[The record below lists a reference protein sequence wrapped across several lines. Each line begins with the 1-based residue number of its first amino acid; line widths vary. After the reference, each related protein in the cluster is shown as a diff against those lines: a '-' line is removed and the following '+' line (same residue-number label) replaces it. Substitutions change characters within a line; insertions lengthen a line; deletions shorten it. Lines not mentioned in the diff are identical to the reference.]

1 MKQQIFA
8 GVGAIGLVLSLSA
21 CGDSETPA
29 EEATTE
35 AEEAGEVDVISQRQ
49 DLLEGMGDAFRT
61 IRGQLD
67 GEADMAAISAAAE
80 TLNANAAQ
88 IIDLF
93 PEGTG
98 MDSGADTEALATIW
112 EDPEGFAAA
121 HARLMDASAA
131 MVEAAATG
139 DAAQVEAAVGPLGG
153 SCGNCHDTFRLDDE
167 D

>member
-1 MKQQIFA
+1 MRQQILA
-8 GVGAIGLVLSLSA
+8 GIGVLAMVLTLGA
-21 CGDSETPA
+21 CGESEEPA
-29 EEATTE
+29 EGTMAEADGG
-35 AEEAGEVDVISQRQ
+35 AGGDVISQRQ

-61 IRGQLD
+61 IRGQLEGD
-67 GEADMAAISAAAE
+67 ADMAVIAASAE

-112 EDPEGFAAA
+112 EDPEGFATA

-131 MVEAAATG
+131 MLDAVATG
-139 DAAQVEAAVGPLGG
+139 DPAQVEAAVGPLGG
-153 SCGNCHDTFRLDDE
+153 ACGNCHDSFRLDDE